1 MYVVCYILC
10 KKEGSENI
18 HKHLSNCVSIYLSI
32 YLSMY
37 LSMYLCIY
45 VSIYLSICVSIYLS
59 NYGGEKVEI
68 WRETSLT
75 TAFYTFFYLS
85 DMSMLCIFHNK
96 TKLKSVKNQA
106 LK

>member
-1 MYVVCYILC
+1 MVCYILC

-32 YLSMY
+32 
-37 LSMYLCIY
+37 
-45 VSIYLSICVSIYLS
+45 CVSIYLS

-68 WRETSLT
+68 WRQTSLT

-85 DMSMLCIFHNK
+85 DMSMLCIFQNK
-96 TKLKSVKNQA
+96 TKFKSVKNQA